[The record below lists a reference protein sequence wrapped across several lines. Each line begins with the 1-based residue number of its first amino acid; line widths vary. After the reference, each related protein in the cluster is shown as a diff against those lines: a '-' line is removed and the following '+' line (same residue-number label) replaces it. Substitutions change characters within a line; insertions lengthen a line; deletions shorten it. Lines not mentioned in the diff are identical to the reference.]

1 MYVYVGVHS
10 VKTQV
15 MIIIDFYYYNN
26 YYYYSAEQVRMI
38 QEKLDAFR
46 EALAKQKK
54 GSAPK

>member
-15 MIIIDFYYYNN
+15 MIIIDFYYYN
-26 YYYYSAEQVRMI
+26 YYFSAEQVRMI